1 MKIEWYTNACVRISA
16 LSGASIVCDPWVN
29 GGAFLGS
36 WFHWPPISE
45 EFGNSL
51 LKEPCDGIYI
61 SHLHPDHYDPKFINA
76 FSKARPEVPIYIAE
90 FAHSWLKRSLQ
101 AVTGGRSKIVELPT
115 LTEVEVA
122 PGLSLKIFA
131 ADTCNPLVCGV
142 SVPCQVTPSLRGIDS
157 IGVFSADG
165 FVVVNANDAMG
176 VRLIPRI
183 AANIGK
189 ADLLMGHY
197 GGASPFPQC
206 FPEVK
211 DKKSAARK
219 VVETACN
226 MLSTAADALDV
237 KYVMPFAGQYVLGGK
252 LSDLNGD
259 RATVP
264 LDEAVGLIK
273 SITNREVI
281 SMNPNGYIN
290 LSTNNRSSDYIEPD
304 SKVMGKYLSDISIIK
319 FPYEELDEPIWDS
332 FEEDLLNSATTVA
345 ERSKSASISF
355 KNSFVIGD
363 GNKWVTINLDP
374 NHLETSVEIGKN
386 PKFENVTEI
395 SMPSRLLLRL
405 STRKSDYK
413 GFTTLHWNQADT
425 GSHFMW
431 KRSGEFDLASHSLL
445 NFYGV

>member
-45 EFGNSL
+45 EFGISL

-61 SHLHPDHYDPKFINA
+61 SHLHPDHYDPKFISA
-76 FSKARPEVPIYIAE
+76 FSKARPEVPIYVAE
-90 FAHSWLKRSLQ
+90 FAHPWLKRSLQ
-101 AVTGGRSKIVELPT
+101 AVIGGRSQLVEVPT
-115 LTEVEVA
+115 LTDVEVA

-176 VRLIPRI
+176 VRLVPRI

-189 ADLLMGHY
+189 ADFLMGHY

-206 FPEVK
+206 FPDVK
-211 DKKSAARK
+211 DKRLAARK
-219 VVETACN
+219 VVEIACT
-226 MLSTAADALDV
+226 MLITAADALDV

-252 LSDLNGD
+252 LIDLNVD
-259 RATVP
+259 RATLP
-264 LDEAVGLIK
+264 LDEAVGFIK
-273 SITNREVI
+273 SITEREVI
-281 SMNPNGYIN
+281 SMNPNGYID
-290 LSTNNRSSDYIEPD
+290 LSANDRSSDYIEPD
-304 SKVMGKYLSDISIIK
+304 SKLMAEYLLDISKIK
-319 FPYEELDEPIWDS
+319 FPYEDLDEPNWDS
-332 FEEDLLNSATTVA
+332 FQEDLLKSATTVA

-363 GNKWVTINLDP
+363 GNRWVTINLDP
-374 NHLETSVEIGKN
+374 NHLETSVEIGKK

-395 SMPSRLLLRL
+395 LMPSRLLFWL
-405 STRKSDYK
+405 STRKAHYK
-413 GFTTLHWNQADT
+413 GFTTLHWNQADG
-425 GSHFMW
+425 GSHFIW
-431 KRSGEFDLASHSLL
+431 KRSGEYDLASHSLL